1 MRDYHHDIDRYLRG
15 EMTPQERHALEKEAL
30 ADPFLADA
38 LEGTVH
44 AHDSFDS
51 DVKALNE
58 ALLHKKGRRFFI
70 NFPMSIAASIVL
82 LIVAT
87 VVIWQMTTPDDKQLT
102 YEKQVPAEQ
111 PATTTDSL
119 AEPEATATTSP
130 ATGPDSTPV
139 MEPQQA
145 TVSRSSGKPAER
157 TATGIASSS
166 QPVTTNTYSF
176 SVKDSVDAL
185 AKADEP
191 LANKAEEK
199 EMAVPVQVQPALDKA
214 VAQESTRQAL
224 AQESKKK
231 TRSKDAQAMP
241 SASSEVT
248 SNSNTRR
255 IRGVVT
261 SSEDGQPLPG
271 VNVLVKGTTTGTV
284 TNAQGE
290 YDITVNDNNAVLA
303 VNFIGL
309 QSQEVTVGDRSEIN
323 VTMTQDVTQLSE
335 VVVTGYGGSSDRD
348 DYTPS
353 IELAHPEPGYREFRK
368 YLETNQRYP
377 EAAKASKTEGRVTIE
392 FSVEPDG
399 SLSNFTVIR
408 GIGSGCDEELI
419 RLIKEGPRWI
429 ATRRDGVAV
438 KDNVRVRLKFSL
450 PK

>member
-1 MRDYHHDIDRYLRG
+1 MRDYSHDIDRYLRG

-38 LEGTVH
+38 LEGAVH
-44 AHDSFDS
+44 AHGSFAG

-70 NFPMSIAASIVL
+70 NFPMSIAASIAL

-111 PATTTDSL
+111 PAIATDSL
-119 AEPEATATTSP
+119 AEPEVTATTSP
-130 ATGPDSTPV
+130 ATGPDTPV
-139 MEPQQA
+139 TEPQQA
-145 TVSRSSGKPAER
+145 TMSRSSGKPVER

-166 QPVTTNTYSF
+166 QPVTTNAYTL
-176 SVKDSVDAL
+176 KDSVDAI

-191 LANKAEEK
+191 LADKAEEK
-199 EMAVPVQVQPALDKA
+199 EIVIPVQVQPALDKA

-224 AQESKKK
+224 AEESKRKARTK
-231 TRSKDAQAMP
+231 ELQSMQSVKG
-241 SASSEVT
+241 EVL
-248 SNSNTRR
+248 SNTARR

-284 TNAQGE
+284 TNAHGE
-290 YDITVNDNNAVLA
+290 YDIIVTDNNAVLA

-323 VTMTQDVTQLSE
+323 VTMAQDVTQLSE